1 MIVRAIVFSCLLA
14 SVGVAS
20 TSAAD
25 DTSTCIAASEA
36 GQSLRDRR
44 ALIEAREKFAA
55 CSRDVCPRPVRADC
69 MQQRNEVDAAIP
81 SVVVRAKDARGEDA
95 VDVKVLCD
103 GAAFATQLDGKARP
117 LNPGA
122 HTFRFELEGIA
133 PFERKVVVA
142 EGEKNRLV
150 LGEAPR
156 EPAPTHGAEIPG
168 TPAETTAA
176 TPSAEP
182 PSETPSGTEARGLSI
197 PGLIA
202 GGIGVAATVPMAIFW
217 LSGTGDV
224 RQMRDTCAPSAGG
237 SGCPASRVE
246 SDRTQLVVGDIFLG
260 VSVVGIATGAI
271 LLLTHGFG
279 HSEGSSPTTTAMRLD
294 ATPLPGGA
302 LVSAFAPF

>member
-1 MIVRAIVFSCLLA
+1 
-14 SVGVAS
+14 
-20 TSAAD
+20 
-25 DTSTCIAASEA
+25 
-36 GQSLRDRR
+36 
-44 ALIEAREKFAA
+44 
-55 CSRDVCPRPVRADC
+55 

-81 SVVVRAKDARGEDA
+81 SVVLRAKDARGEDA
-95 VDVKVLCD
+95 VEVKVLCD
-103 GAAFATQLDGKARP
+103 GAEFATQLDGKARP

-156 EPAPTHGAEIPG
+156 DSVPPHEAENPVAQPSNPGAPADGTTA
-168 TPAETTAA
+168 TPAG
-176 TPSAEP
+176 EP
-182 PSETPSGTEARGLSI
+182 PSETPGGTAARGLSI
-197 PGLIA
+197 PGLIV

-224 RQMRDTCAPSAGG
+224 HQMRDTCAPSAGG

-246 SDRTQLVVGDIFLG
+246 SDRTQLVLGDIFLG
-260 VSVVGIATGAI
+260 ISAVGIATGAI
-271 LLLTHGFG
+271 LLLTHGVG
-279 HSEGSSPTTTAMRLD
+279 HSEGSSPTTTAMRWD

-302 LVSAFAPF
+302 LVSALAPF